1 MTTTADGGQ
10 LYFSTVFR
18 QKGTAQGGTPKI
30 MRWERGRGFEW
41 FAERERVYPS
51 GGGNVSNYYMLRR
64 PQVSADGRVVAYE
77 ATRECVGGSS
87 CLFVPRVQADYQGG
101 VVRTVQGNVWLSP
114 DGRHAV
120 ERRDELPGQPSTF
133 YFRDLGTGTERGMGG
148 VGQGPFTFTARGE
161 LLVRQSNRWRL
172 LDERSVVREYPELD
186 GVTGCRIAL
195 NGTGPYCGEA
205 LIGLTDAGWRL
216 LLQDGELSLHSG
228 WSPRRIAI
236 GVTNATI
243 SGYGNVIYYSTT
255 DNRLV
260 RFNTADETTE
270 ELAGPTPVL
279 GVWRGGMAPGALN
292 FVEGTDTRDVWL
304 NGKAVDVAGEGRFLV
319 PLDVALGPATL
330 TGFSATSP
338 FEFLPL
344 VREAKASDPEFLQFG
359 THVPGPYGPVMAN
372 EDFSAVVDHAAPGA
386 IVHFYLTGLGG
397 AKPACTVRFLQET
410 PRPAATLYIGPAPG
424 IAGVDQF
431 TMRVPVDAPEY
442 FVLSCGADARAQV
455 FVPTR

>member
-1 MTTTADGGQ
+1 
-10 LYFSTVFR
+10 LYFTTVFR
-18 QKGTAQGGTPKI
+18 QKGTEQSANPKVV
-30 MRWERGRGFEW
+30 RWERGRGFEL
-41 FAERERVYPS
+41 FAERERIYPFL
-51 GGGNVSNYYMLRR
+51 GGNVSNYYRLTR
-64 PQVSADGRVVAYE
+64 PQVSADGRVVKYE
-77 ATRECVGGSS
+77 TTRDCVGGSS
-87 CLFVPRVQADYQGG
+87 CVFVPRVQTEYVGG

-114 DGRHAV
+114 DGKHAV

-133 YFRDLGTGTERGMGG
+133 YFRDLVAGTERGMGG

-205 LIGLTDAGWRL
+205 LIGLTDAGWKL

-236 GVTNATI
+236 GVTSATI

-270 ELAGPTPVL
+270 ELAGPTPVI
-279 GVWRGGMAPGALN
+279 GVWRGGVAPGALN
-292 FVEGTDTRDVWL
+292 FVEGTDTHSVRL
-304 NGKAVDVAGEGRFLV
+304 NGKEVEVAGEGRFLV
-319 PLDVALGPATL
+319 PVDVPLGPATL

-338 FEFLPL
+338 FEFVPQ

-359 THVPGPYGPVMAN
+359 VQVPGAYGPVIIN
-372 EDFSAVVDHAAPGA
+372 EDFTAVVDHAAPGS

-397 AKPACTVRFLQET
+397 AKPACTVRFLQEA
-410 PRPAATLYIGPAPG
+410 PRAADTLYIGPAPG
-424 IAGVDQF
+424 IPGVDQF
-431 TMRVPVDAPEY
+431 SMRVPLDVPQF
-442 FVLSCGADARAQV
+442 FVLSCGDDARSQV
-455 FVPTR
+455 FVPSR